1 MDKYELDGKMLG
13 KRINSARKSK
23 GLTGEKLAEMCSI
36 NATFLRQIEGGT
48 KGPSLSVFTAI
59 CKNLNVSADYLL
71 FGDLGGNLDGSIE
84 PLITLQEIATPQE
97 LKLIATMIGS
107 AVETLKTEE
116 IV

>member
-23 GLTGEKLAEMCSI
+23 GLTSEKLAEMCNI

-71 FGDLGGNLDGSIE
+71 FGDLGSDLDGSIF
-84 PLITLQEIATPQE
+84 PLIKLQENATPRE
-97 LKLIATMIGS
+97 LKLITAMIDSATE
-107 AVETLKTEE
+107 ALQKEKV
-116 IV
+116 